1 MSTIDKIK
9 TKVTYDANASI
20 IYIENAEGRNYGLS
34 GKLANDKFMD
44 IIMKNDESIEIV
56 LVDERES
63 KRKQLIRQ
71 LHIQLNRR
79 AVHREDYLELL
90 SRYGAES
97 CTELSNEDLTELI
110 EDVKAMQLPEEV
122 RAKRSEVL
130 LLLHKL
136 GIEGNAM
143 DGWEAVNN
151 YLKSPR
157 IAGKEL
163 YQMSYD
169 ELIQCIRKLRVIY
182 WRSEKYQG
190 E

>member
-1 MSTIDKIK
+1 MSTIAKIK

-44 IIMKNDESIEIV
+44 IIMRNDESIEIV
-56 LVDERES
+56 LVDEKES
-63 KRKQLIRQ
+63 QRKQLIRQ

-90 SRYGAES
+90 SRYGATS
-97 CTELSNEDLTELI
+97 STELSNEDLTELI

-136 GIEGNAM
+136 GIEGNSM
-143 DGWEAVNN
+143 DGWQNVNN